1 MHINYQ
7 SAKRNKKMKGL
18 RFALAMSLLSPQ
30 VLFAAT
36 LESLDAS
43 SLQGGKVELKLHF
56 DQPVAEPKGYTID
69 QPARIALDL
78 PGVTSALKNRHQDLG
93 MGNARSVT
101 VVETKDRARLIV
113 NLNHSAGYTTRAR
126 GDDLYVTVGDSL
138 KPRGPSVAQASAV
151 PDKQIFPEAVGNAN
165 STAPVP
171 VARGLKNVAFERGS
185 QGEGNVVID
194 LSGVNVAPE
203 IDEKGETISL
213 RFPSAQVPDPLRLQ
227 YDVKDFATPVRA
239 VNVFQEGNDAR
250 VDIKADGQWEYLA
263 YQTDDRLTISVKP
276 LSQQEKA
283 KQAADNPVY
292 TGEKLTLNLEN
303 IDVTDALY
311 ALADFTNKNMVISD
325 SVRSRGGAGS
335 KITLRLKDTPWDQAL
350 DLVLRAKG
358 LDKREEGNVLLIGPA
373 EELAARERQRL
384 ESQKQIDAL
393 APLRRELIQISYAKA
408 SDIKAL
414 FEQVNASNG
423 QSGRDVSRGS
433 IAVDE
438 RTNSLIVNKP
448 EKEIEDLRRIVSQ
461 LDIPV
466 RQVMIEARVV
476 EANVN
481 FEKEMGVR
489 WGGYIGKGHT
499 IAYGGTESP
508 VAYSGPASAAD
519 WRKSGYGSWGR
530 HLPSTDESGPSRST
544 WDVQNGDVPV
554 PFVDLGAA
562 SPTSGLGIGYLG
574 NNVVLDL
581 QLTAMEATGNG
592 EIVSQP
598 KVFTS
603 DKKTAKILRGTEV
616 PYQEASSSGSTSTS
630 FKDAALSLEVT
641 PQITPDNRIIMD
653 VSVTRDRPDW
663 GQAVGAGREPPID
676 KNAVNATVMVNDGET
691 MVLGGVFE
699 NTQSK
704 NVEKVPFLGDLPYLG
719 RLFRYDHV
727 QNNKTELL
735 IFLTPRIVDGQ
746 TVGAN
751 G

>member
-1 MHINYQ
+1 MHINDQ
-7 SAKRNKKMKGL
+7 SAGRNKSMKGL

-30 VLFAAT
+30 VLWAAT
-36 LESLDAS
+36 LKSLDAS

-56 DQPVAEPKGYTID
+56 DQPVATPKGYSID
-69 QPARIALDL
+69 QPARIAIDL
-78 PGVTSALKNRHQDLG
+78 PGVTSGLKSRHQDLG
-93 MGNARSVT
+93 LGNARSVT

-113 NLNHSAGYTTRAR
+113 NLNKSAGYQTRVV
-126 GDDLYVTVGDSL
+126 GNDLYVTVGDSIAAR
-138 KPRGPSVAQASAV
+138 PVVAQAS
-151 PDKQIFPEAVGNAN
+151 PTEKQVFPAAG
-165 STAPVP
+165 APAYGPP
-171 VARGLKNVAFERGS
+171 VAVRRGVRNVDFQRGE

-194 LSGVNVAPE
+194 LSGINVAPE
-203 IDEKGETISL
+203 IDEKGQVISL
-213 RFPSAQVPDPLRLQ
+213 RFPGAQVPDALRLQ
-227 YDVKDFATPVRA
+227 YDVKDFATPVRS
-239 VNVFQEGNDAR
+239 VNVSQQGADAR
-250 VDIKADGQWEYLA
+250 VDIKADGQWDYLA

-276 LSQQEKA
+276 LSQQEQDRRK
-283 KQAADNPVY
+283 ADNPVY
-292 TGEKLTLNLEN
+292 TGEKLSLNLEN

-311 ALADFTNKNMVISD
+311 ALADFTDKNMVISD
-325 SVRSRGGAGS
+325 SVKGRSGQGNN
-335 KITLRLKDTPWDQAL
+335 ITLRLKDTPWDQAL

-373 EELAARERQRL
+373 DEIAARERQQL
-384 ESQKQIDAL
+384 ESKKQIEAL
-393 APLRRELIQISYAKA
+393 APLRRELVQISYAKA
-408 SDIKAL
+408 ADIKAL
-414 FEQVNASNG
+414 FEQVNSEG
-423 QSGRDVSRGS
+423 GDSGGKSKDAGRGS

-448 EKEIEDLRRIVSQ
+448 ENEIEELRRIVSQ

-481 FEKEMGVR
+481 FEKQLGVR
-489 WGGYIGKGHT
+489 WGGYIGKGST
-499 IAYGGTESP
+499 IGYGGTMHPQGYGGNVS
-508 VAYSGPASAAD
+508 ASD
-519 WRKSGYGSWGR
+519 WNKSGYKSWGR
-530 HLPSTDESGPSRST
+530 GLPTTDGSSRQG
-544 WDVQNGDVPV
+544 WDVQDGTIPV
-554 PFVDLGAA
+554 PFVDLGV
-562 SPTSGLGIGYLG
+562 SNPTSGVGIGYLG

-603 DKKTAKILRGTEV
+603 DKKTAKILRGAEI

-630 FKDAALSLEVT
+630 FKEAALSLEVT

-653 VSVTRDRPDW
+653 VAVTRDRPDYT
-663 GQAVGAGREPPID
+663 QAVGAGREPPID
-676 KNAVNATVMVNDGET
+676 KNAVNASVMVNDGET

-699 NTQSK
+699 NVQQK

-727 QNNKTELL
+727 QDNKTELL

-746 TVGAN
+746 TVSSN
-751 G
+751 P